1 MRNSPHFLASFTS
14 LLLLAAALAACFLVV
29 AFSWPQLGGHDRTA
43 QVVSERCC
51 DVIIGG
57 PVIDGAD
64 VVPAEAQTA
73 SISAKR

>member
-1 MRNSPHFLASFTS
+1 
-14 LLLLAAALAACFLVV
+14 
-29 AFSWPQLGGHDRTA
+29 
-43 QVVSERCC
+43 VVSERCC